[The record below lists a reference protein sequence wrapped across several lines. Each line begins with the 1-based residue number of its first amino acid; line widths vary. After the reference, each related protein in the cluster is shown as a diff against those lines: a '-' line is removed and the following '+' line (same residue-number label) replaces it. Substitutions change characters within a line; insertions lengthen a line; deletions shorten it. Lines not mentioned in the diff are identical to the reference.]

1 MPLEAMSVIMFGAG
15 GHASVVIDAVR
26 ACGVEGPQQ
35 IVDDNPRLH
44 GRLLMGIPVIGRED
58 LPGTPSRFHVAI
70 GGNLQ
75 RERIAAEMMACGHSL
90 ITVIHPRAALASGLQ
105 LGDGCFIAALGL
117 VAPGAQL
124 GCGCIVNHGAVVDHD
139 CVVGDWVHL
148 APNVTL
154 CGGVV
159 VGRGATIGAGA
170 VVQPGVVIGAG
181 AIVGSGAVVTRNV
194 PDGMVVVGSPACEL
208 RR

>member
-1 MPLEAMSVIMFGAG
+1 MEAMSLIMFGAG

-26 ACGVEGPQQ
+26 ASGAEDPRG

-44 GRLLMGIPVIGRED
+44 GNLVMGIPVIGRESV
-58 LPGTPSRFHVAI
+58 PSAPTCFHVAI
-70 GGNLQ
+70 GGNAQ
-75 RERIAAEMMACGHSL
+75 RERIAAEMVACGHTL
-90 ITVIHPRAALASGLQ
+90 ITVIHPRAELAFGAQ
-105 LGDGCFIAALGL
+105 FGDGCFIAALGL
-117 VAPGAQL
+117 VAPGAKL
-124 GCGCIVNHGAVVDHD
+124 GRGCIVNHGAVVDHD
-139 CVVGDWVHL
+139 CVVGDWVHI
-148 APNVTL
+148 APNATL
-154 CGGVV
+154 CGGIV

-170 VVQPGVVIGAG
+170 VVQPGVVIGEG